1 MNKLF
6 AQIMKFGVVGIVATL
21 LDYAVLAFLTE
32 VCGIYY
38 LFSSFLSYSI
48 SLIFNYVASMR
59 YVFAGKEDMSKIRE
73 FTIFLL
79 LSVIGLGINQLGMWI
94 MVEQFAVYYMISKIV
109 VTGIVMVWNFI
120 TRKIFLEKH

>member
-21 LDYAVLAFLTE
+21 LDYAVLALLTE